1 LSGAEIAP
9 YLSGVSAGM
18 RFSQDGELPL
28 GRLSPG
34 GYILRIAAHGSAWS
48 KALTVG
54 SGEERVGLP

>member
-1 LSGAEIAP
+1 
-9 YLSGVSAGM
+9 M